1 MGRPRRTSRLQTK
14 IRKINPQFLKSGIRP
29 LVFRMCTYF
38 GNNIPNTH
46 IPCDHKPL
54 LSHCIHCIR
63 CDVSRT
69 VRVDEDTYRKLTEY
83 AGKLQEALKRP
94 ISMNDAIKHLTDGP
108 EPPRRI
114 SDLAGSWNAT
124 DEEIEAIKRSL
135 STGWNRWKPKRN
147 A

>member
-1 MGRPRRTSRLQTK
+1 M
-14 IRKINPQFLKSGIRP
+14 
-29 LVFRMCTYF
+29 
-38 GNNIPNTH
+38 
-46 IPCDHKPL
+46 
-54 LSHCIHCIR
+54 
-63 CDVSRT
+63 SRT